1 MIDKRV
7 IKSER
12 ANKVISYD
20 NDNDVSCW
28 NCTKCTIS
36 EKYLEPITLAKV
48 RQQRRAKFK
57 LYSFLTSELFK
68 PKVVPLK
75 QKISGPLSITKIIDE
90 TLAIDTEAC
99 NGKESYESNLK
110 ILPMNTDVYVY
121 QNSPENINDL
131 TSQLYTQKQVLNI
144 IKTRERIIE
153 DEKDSSANN
162 KAEKFNKISPSY
174 EDVEEVFEDNTQ
186 ENVIHKL
193 EIETHSKIKRDVKE
207 IITKVSF
214 SANDETVH
222 KQINQ
227 VYFEEIKDD
236 CDNIDNV
243 TSNVSDFD
251 NAVSCV
257 RDINEQFK
265 SNKTMGD
272 SENTPPHNLE
282 NTCSELSNVRNL
294 NYCKQFERSMPVL
307 YASSQEPNETFTKS
321 MNSLCAESSFNKKV
335 KMIRWSSFS
344 FCKKPYDN
352 DGMFHNLFFV
362 QFVCSK

>member
-1 MIDKRV
+1 MIAKKV
-7 IKSER
+7 IRRES
-12 ANKVISYD
+12 ANKMFSYD

-28 NCTKCTIS
+28 NCTKRTIS
-36 EKYLEPITLAKV
+36 EKYLVPITLAKV
-48 RQQRRAKFK
+48 RQQRRTKFK

-75 QKISGPLSITKIIDE
+75 QKISGPLSITKINDE
-90 TLAIDTEAC
+90 TFAEDTEAC
-99 NGKESYESNLK
+99 NGKESYESNVQ
-110 ILPMNTDVYVY
+110 ILPMNTDVYVC
-121 QNSPENINDL
+121 QNSTESINDL
-131 TSQLYTQKQVLNI
+131 TSALYTQKQVLNI
-144 IKTRERIIE
+144 IKIRERIIV

-174 EDVEEVFEDNTQ
+174 ENKVFEDNTQ
-186 ENVIHKL
+186 ENVLHKL

-214 SANDETVH
+214 SANDDTAH

-236 CDNIDNV
+236 YDKIENV
-243 TSNVSDFD
+243 SSNRSDFD

-257 RDINEQFK
+257 RDIEQFD

-272 SENTPPHNLE
+272 SENTQPRNLE
-282 NTCSELSNVRNL
+282 NTCSELPNVRNL
-294 NYCKQFERSMPVL
+294 NNCKEFERSMPVL

-321 MNSLCAESSFNKKV
+321 MNSLCAEGSFNKKV
-335 KMIRWSSFS
+335 KMMRWSSFS